1 MISLSLISVKW
12 SNCNE
17 LRMGAKS
24 LWGDTAQNVL
34 KFVENIPDSRSFAK
48 LGRIKKGKTISRH
61 TIVKLLKVKI
71 KKKMSA
77 GGRGKTYIKQKGA
90 IIWKMTS

>member
-1 MISLSLISVKW
+1 
-12 SNCNE
+12 
-17 LRMGAKS
+17 MGAKS

-71 KKKMSA
+71 KKKWVQ
-77 GGRGKTYIKQKGA
+77 GEGEKLTLNKKEQ
-90 IIWKMTS
+90 

>member
-71 KKKMSA
+71 KKKWVQ
-77 GGRGKTYIKQKGA
+77 GEGEKLTLNKKEQ
-90 IIWKMTS
+90 